1 MINLD
6 DEDLIKAYLKSEE
19 LELDPNF
26 IRILESELQQRSINV
41 HKKVKKE

>member
-1 MINLD
+1 MKNLV
-6 DEDLIKAYLKSEE
+6 DEDLIKAYLESKE

-26 IRILESELQQRSINV
+26 IRILESELLQRSIHV